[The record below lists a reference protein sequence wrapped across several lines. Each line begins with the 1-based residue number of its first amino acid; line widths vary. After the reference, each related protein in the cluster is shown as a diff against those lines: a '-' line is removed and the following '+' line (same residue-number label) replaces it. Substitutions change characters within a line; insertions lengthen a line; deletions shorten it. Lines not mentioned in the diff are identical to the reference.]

1 MDEATANGN
10 GTFGRGGT
18 NFSNSE
24 VFQKKHDITLAA
36 SGEVEGAVCEEMTIE
51 DITEEHIELTK
62 SMLRFLSD
70 MNGLGLAAP
79 QIGITKQFFVYWNE
93 QLKPNAVY
101 NPKYFPAE
109 KKKETWVEKCLTYG
123 DQGFVINRYKYIRAV
138 WWEFDPEKNELVKR
152 MKKLRGLN
160 AQVFQHE
167 TDHIH
172 GKTIATEGTPHSPNL

>member
-1 MDEATANGN
+1 MTK
-10 GTFGRGGT
+10 
-18 NFSNSE
+18 FSE
-24 VFQKKHDITLAA
+24 TDVAQKKHDIVLSTPAD
-36 SGEVEGAVCEEMTIE
+36 VEGVVCEEMTVD

-70 MNGLGLAAP
+70 VNGLGLAAP

-93 QLKPNAVY
+93 KLEPNAAY
-101 NPKYFPAE
+101 NPRYFPAE

-123 DQGFVINRYKYIRAV
+123 DQGYVIDRYKYIRAV
-138 WWEFDPEKNELVKR
+138 WWEYNPTTKELVKR

-167 TDHIH
+167 TDHLS
-172 GKTIATEGTPHSPNL
+172 GKTLATQGTPKLTN